1 MLNEYDKLFGTVHYT
16 VLYTVCS
23 FCTSFI
29 CNNNISACDFLP
41 FYERINVSLSL
52 LRLQRNE
59 ALTRNDKETAMKV
72 MESMDLTQVE
82 KRKLENELE
91 ACDST
96 EDSSNVKDD
105 DDGDN
110 NNIMQKQIKIHH

>member
-1 MLNEYDKLFGTVHYT
+1 MTKREKKQRLDM
-16 VLYTVCS
+16 
-23 FCTSFI
+23 
-29 CNNNISACDFLP
+29 
-41 FYERINVSLSL
+41 INVSLSL

-96 EDSSNVKDD
+96 EDSSDVKDD